1 MRASATVDSCS
12 PGAAAGAEAA
22 NRTLVKEPEAPG
34 IRMTWMLPLL
44 GLSAPPVVVLLLP
57 GRTAV
62 SAPSSDAK
70 ACSPPAVA
78 ADTHEAPAGLSYAP
92 TLPTAI
98 PGTAAAR
105 TETSMHASPAT
116 AGGRAPDPEGLSC
129 SCLQLLL
136 LQLRLLW

>member
-12 PGAAAGAEAA
+12 PGPAAGAEAA

-34 IRMTWMLPLL
+34 ICMTWMLPL
-44 GLSAPPVVVLLLP
+44 GLSAPPVVLLLLP

-78 ADTHEAPAGLSYAP
+78 ADTQEAPAGLSYAA
-92 TLPTAI
+92 TLAIAI